1 MTLPAVLVFSEFN
14 FDPLIR
20 VSNELGAIHPSA
32 TRLAVHVVLI
42 LALIE
47 GTLVGTVMILIHNI
61 WAYALGFHQ
70 PLRLAFV
77 LCIGGKGLWLGMIC
91 ALVVQAKKTI
101 DRVNDSMTPES
112 IVS

>member
-1 MTLPAVLVFSEFN
+1 MQHRNFIDSENIYPA
-14 FDPLIR
+14 LIR

-32 TRLAVHVVLI
+32 ARLAVHVVLI

-47 GTLVGTVMILIHNI
+47 GTLVGTMMILIHNI

-77 LCIGGKGLWLGMIC
+77 LCIGGK
-91 ALVVQAKKTI
+91 AKKTI

-112 IVS
+112 METCT